1 MRYFLITG
9 GYERRGTT
17 RRDFGSG
24 GFRDSERFRDSY
36 GDKER
41 GYDNRDSYGDRG
53 RFGGDKDGYGERER
67 FPNRRGGDRDRDFGS
82 RSGFGPRR
90 TYGPGSD
97 YEREGGGGSGGGGGG
112 GFRGRD
118 DRPPEKGNDYRTF
131 DFVCV
136 CVCW

>member
-1 MRYFLITG
+1 M
-9 GYERRGTT
+9 T

-24 GFRDSERFRDSY
+24 GFRDSERFRDNYS
-36 GDKER
+36 DRDR

-53 RFGGDKDGYGERER
+53 RFGGDRDGYGDRDR

-82 RSGFGPRR
+82 RSGFVPRR

-97 YEREGGGGSGGGGGG
+97 YEKEGGGAG

-118 DRPPEKGNDYRTF
+118 DRPPEKGIDYGTL
-131 DFVCV
+131 DFVCLLV
-136 CVCW
+136 AL